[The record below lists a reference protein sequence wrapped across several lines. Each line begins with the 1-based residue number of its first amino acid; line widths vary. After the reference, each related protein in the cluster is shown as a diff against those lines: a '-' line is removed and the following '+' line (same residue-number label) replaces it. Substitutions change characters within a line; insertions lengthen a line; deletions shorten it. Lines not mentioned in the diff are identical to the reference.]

1 MTLEPSTRNYI
12 LTMSC
17 PDTTGIVAAITGFIA
32 ERHGLITEVAHFVD
46 EYSDSSFMRA
56 SFRGDRLPAHDELAR
71 QFQSIADRFRMDWS
85 LHDATTRC
93 RVLIAVSKQG
103 HCLNSMLHR
112 WSIGVLPIDI
122 AGVVSNHDTH
132 RRLAEW
138 YGLPFHHYPVD
149 KDRKLEQESQLLAL
163 FAQEKCDLLVL
174 ARYMQI
180 LSDQTCRQLAGRC
193 INIHH
198 SFLPGFKGAK
208 PYHQAYE
215 RGVKII
221 GATAHY
227 VTGDLDEGPIIE
239 QGVERVDH
247 TMVPDDLIEIGHDL
261 ESVVLNRAVRWH
273 AEHRVFAAG
282 NRTIVLRS

>member
-103 HCLNSMLHR
+103 HCLNSLLHR

-122 AGVVSNHDTH
+122 AGIVSNHDTH

-138 YGLPFHHYPVD
+138 YGLPFHHYPVE
-149 KDRKLEQESQLLAL
+149 KDRKPEQESQLLAL
-163 FAQEKCDLLVL
+163 FAQEQCDLLVL

-180 LSDQTCRQLAGRC
+180 LSDQTCRQLARRC

-273 AEHRVFAAG
+273 AEHRVFVAG

>member
-1 MTLEPSTRNYI
+1 MTAEQPGPSFI
-12 LTMSC
+12 LTTSC
-17 PDTTGIVAAITGFIA
+17 PDTTGIVAAITGFVA
-32 ERHGLITEVAHFVD
+32 ERQGLITEAAHFLD
-46 EYSDSSFMRA
+46 DYSQRSLMRTA
-56 SFRGDRLPAHDELAR
+56 FRGDTLPDRDELSR
-71 QFQSIADRFRMDWS
+71 QFQAVADRFQMDWS
-85 LHDATTRC
+85 LHDAATRC
-93 RVLIAVSKQG
+93 RVLVAVSNQG
-103 HCLNSMLHR
+103 HCLNSLLHR

-122 AGVVSNHDTH
+122 VGVVSNHDSQ
-132 RRLAEW
+132 RRLTEW
-138 YGLPFHHYPVD
+138 YGLPFHHFPIQ
-149 KDRKLEQESQLLAL
+149 KDRKPEQESRLLAL
-163 FAQEKCDLLVL
+163 FEQESSDLFVL

-180 LSDQTCRQLAGRC
+180 LSDATCRQLAGRC

-247 TMVPDDLIEIGHDL
+247 SMSPEDLIEIGHDL

-273 AEHRVFAAG
+273 AEHRVFAVG
-282 NRTIVLRS
+282 NRTVVLRS